1 MESSIPGEAHV
12 LDRRTL
18 LTTTAGA
25 AAVTAA
31 GSLFG
36 AAPAAGAL
44 RRGAVLARGLDVPW
58 GLTFLPNGDALV
70 TERENAR
77 VSRVRRGG
85 GLVRVGRIE
94 GVDLSADAGEGG
106 LLGCAVSPTFRA
118 DREVFFYL
126 STTDDNRIIAMR
138 YVDGGLRDRRTV
150 LAGIPRARSH
160 NGGRLAFGPDGLLYA
175 TTGDSREPSRSQ
187 DTGSLA
193 GKILRL
199 NTDGTAAPGNPFDNR
214 TWSWGHRNVQGVAW
228 DADGALWATEFG
240 EKSTDELNRIE
251 PGSNYGWPETEGPDG
266 PGGFVDPFVSWSPT
280 STCSP
285 SGLAIARGRAWIGAL
300 AGRSLYSV
308 VLAGSDAGTIRR
320 HFRGDFGRIR
330 TVVTAPDG
338 SLWIT
343 TANGTNDRVIRLLL

>member
-1 MESSIPGEAHV
+1 MSVAY
-12 LDRRTL
+12 
-18 LTTTAGA
+18 
-25 AAVTAA
+25 
-31 GSLFG
+31 
-36 AAPAAGAL
+36 AAGA
-44 RRGAVLARGLDVPW
+44 D
-58 GLTFLPNGDALV
+58 
-70 TERENAR
+70 
-77 VSRVRRGG
+77 S
-85 GLVRVGRIE
+85 
-94 GVDLSADAGEGG
+94 SAWAASTASTSAPTPGEGG
-106 LLGCAVSPTFRA
+106 LLGCAVSPTFRT

-187 DTGSLA
+187 DPDSLA

-199 NTDGTAAPGNPFDNR
+199 TRDGDAAPGNPFGNR
-214 TWSWGHRNVQGVAW
+214 TWSYGHRNVQGVAW
-228 DADGALWATEFG
+228 DANGGMWATEFG
-240 EKSTDELNRIE
+240 EQRTDELNRIRE
-251 PGSNYGWPETEGPDG
+251 GNNYGWPATEGSDG
-266 PGGFVDPFVSWSPT
+266 PGGYDDPFVSWSPT

-285 SGLAIARGRAWIGAL
+285 SGLAIARGRAWVGAL
-300 AGRSLYSV
+300 AGQSLYSV
-308 VLAGSDAGTIRR
+308 VLAGSDAGRIRR

-343 TANGTNDRVIRLLL
+343 TANGGNDRVIRLLL

>member
-1 MESSIPGEAHV
+1 M

-25 AAVTAA
+25 LAA
-31 GSLFG
+31 GTLLG
-36 AAPAAGAL
+36 AAAPAAAAP
-44 RRGAVLARGLDVPW
+44 RRGAVLARGLDIPW
-58 GLTFLPNGDALV
+58 GLSFLPNGDALV

-85 GLVRVGRIE
+85 GLVRVGRID

-106 LLGCAVSPTFRA
+106 LLGCAVSPTFGA

-126 STTDDNRIIAMR
+126 STASDNRIIAMR
-138 YVDGGLRDRRTV
+138 YVGGGLRDRRTV

-199 NTDGTAAPGNPFDNR
+199 NPDGTAAADNPFGNY
-214 TWSWGHRNVQGVAW
+214 TWSFGHRNVQGVAW
-228 DADGALWATEFG
+228 EPDGTMWATEFG
-240 EKSTDELNRIE
+240 EKTTDELNRIVR
-251 PGSNYGWPETEGPDG
+251 GANYGWPGTEGRGGPDG
-266 PGGFVDPFVSWSPT
+266 TRDPFATWSPT

-285 SGLAIARGRAWIGAL
+285 AGVAIARNRAWIGAL
-300 AGRSLYSV
+300 AGQSLYSV
-308 VLAGSDAGTIRR
+308 VLGGADAGRIRR
-320 HFRGDFGRIR
+320 HFRGDVGRIR
-330 TVVTAPDG
+330 TVVAAPDG

-343 TANGTNDRVIRLLL
+343 TANGGNDRVIRVLL